1 MNESEDSIGSSFL
14 FSPSYYSPSFQI
26 VVSPTFESVEVQK
39 GVISKLDAKKNEGKL
54 LDEITRNKSQG

>member
-1 MNESEDSIGSSFL
+1 MSPRTLLVQVF
-14 FSPSYYSPSFQI
+14 FSPLLVLLPSFQN

-54 LDEITRNKSQG
+54 LDEITRK

>member
-1 MNESEDSIGSSFL
+1 MSPRTLLVQVF
-14 FSPSYYSPSFQI
+14 FSPLLVLLPSFQI